1 MSMRRPVSLGLA
13 VLTSFVLGAC
23 GNGSSGNQVTGPAL
37 SSSSLRTLVDVTAGL
52 DVTSGQVGTFN
63 WVGQSFVVP
72 ETGSFGDLRFNFYNY
87 QKAPVA
93 FGNLYLLTQEYLGVP
108 GGLNSSLPG
117 FVGRS
122 ERTSGGLYTFAAGT
136 VITGGTK
143 YWAYTDAQGS
153 FAGSFDIDI
162 FTGGDMYVTG
172 FPTNPFRRAQA
183 SGRMV
188 NGVLVP
194 APAGVF
200 VDANFKLQARA
211 R

>member
-1 MSMRRPVSLGLA
+1 MRPSVSLRFA
-13 VLTSFVLGAC
+13 VLTSFLLSGCA
-23 GNGSSGNQVTGPAL
+23 NGSSVNEVTGPAV
-37 SSSSLRTLVDVTAGL
+37 SSSSFRTLVDLTTGL
-52 DVTSGQVGTFN
+52 EVTSGQVGTFN

-72 ETGSFGDLRFNFYNY
+72 ETGSFGDLRFHFYDY

-108 GGLNSSLPG
+108 AGLNSSVPG
-117 FVGRS
+117 LVGRS
-122 ERTSGGLYTFAAGT
+122 ESTSGGLYTFAAGT

-143 YWAYTDAQGS
+143 YWVYTDAQGS
-153 FAGSFDIDI
+153 FAGSFDTDI
-162 FTGGDMYVTG
+162 ITGGDMYVTG
-172 FPTNPFRRAQA
+172 FPTNPFRKAQA

-188 NGVLVP
+188 NGVFVP